1 MSEQGESK
9 NMRHRL
15 GTVAFAGMIALATG
29 AAAQGLAT
37 RDLTGVSQ
45 AAAAALGSGFEAKEE
60 PQRATLF
67 CTDCVGA
74 PVVDVLIGRQ
84 ADGTEERVRSGTTS
98 IADLQQICRAR
109 SPRCTVTALEVAP
122 AVGWVS
128 GYPLGDRAGATAII
142 IRDGDLL
149 TVRSLAQDPASARQA
164 IDRLL
169 PLIRTRIIGP

>member
-1 MSEQGESK
+1 
-9 NMRHRL
+9 MRHRL

-37 RDLTGVSQ
+37 RNLTGVGQ
-45 AAAAALGSGFEAKEE
+45 AAATALGSGFEAKEE
-60 PQRATLF
+60 PQRVTLF
-67 CTDCVGA
+67 CADCVGS
-74 PVVDVLIGRQ
+74 PVVDVLMGRQ
-84 ADGTEERVRSGTTS
+84 VDGTEERVRSGTTS

-109 SPRCTVTALEVAP
+109 SPRCTVTAMEVAP

-149 TVRSLAQDPASARQA
+149 TVRSLAQDTASARQA

-169 PLIRTRIIGP
+169 PLVRSRIIGP